1 MPLPP
6 YDKMTLPVLRF
17 IAEKGVHKI
26 SEIEPL
32 VVDYF
37 SVSPDESA
45 ETLPSGTETRLHNRV
60 SWAVYD
66 LYKSGLLK
74 RVKRGHYDIT
84 EHGQKELQSPPEQM
98 DRTYLRKFDS
108 FREWEEKSARKS
120 KTSSPVN
127 NTAETSGTPEDQ
139 MAEAFAAMQV
149 ALADELLE
157 KVKEISP
164 VGFEQLVLNLMIR
177 MGYGGSREASGF
189 LTKASG
195 DNGIDGL
202 INEDR
207 LGLDVI
213 YLQAKRYTE
222 NNISE
227 PQIREFVGAL
237 AGKQA
242 NKGVYITTTA
252 FSRQAIAFAERVQQK
267 VILIDGEKLAE
278 LMIEHDLGVSTKTE
292 YKIKRLDTDFFDF

>member
-1 MPLPP
+1 
-6 YDKMTLPVLRF
+6 MTLPVLQLIADKSVHR
-17 IAEKGVHKI
+17 IAEL
-26 SEIEPL
+26 EPL
-32 VVDYF
+32 VAAHFHLSEEDR
-37 SVSPDESA
+37 A
-45 ETLPSGTETRLHNRV
+45 ETLPSGAETRLHNRV
-60 SWAVYD
+60 GWAMYD
-66 LYKSGLLK
+66 LYKAGLLR
-74 RVKRGHYDIT
+74 RVKRAHYDIT
-84 EHGQKELQSPPEQM
+84 ELGKKELQTPPERM
-98 DRTYLRKFDS
+98 DRNYLRKYDS

-120 KTSSPVN
+120 KISSSKTDTLPDES
-127 NTAETSGTPEDQ
+127 ATPEDQ
-139 MAEAFAAMQV
+139 MAEAFATMQA

-164 VGFEQLVLNLMIR
+164 LAFEQLVLSLMIR
-177 MGYGGSREASGF
+177 MGYGGSRESSGF

-222 NNISE
+222 NTISE

-252 FSRQAIAFAERVQQK
+252 FSRQAVAFAERVQQK
-267 VILIDGEKLAE
+267 VILIDGERLAE

-292 YKIKRLDTDFFDF
+292 YKIKRLDTDYFDF